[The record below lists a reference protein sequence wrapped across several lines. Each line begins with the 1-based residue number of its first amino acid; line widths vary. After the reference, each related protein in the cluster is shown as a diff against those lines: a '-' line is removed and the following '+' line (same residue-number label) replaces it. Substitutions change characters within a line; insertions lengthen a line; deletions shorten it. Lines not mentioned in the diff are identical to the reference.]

1 MRPTCEQMHLAA
13 EWLRINEGEEGE
25 AEACEAV
32 ADWLEEQSEAQML
45 REIAR
50 EQGVPV
56 ATVRKRLSHFHA
68 SEDPAS

>member
-1 MRPTCEQMHLAA
+1 MKRPTQEQIYLAA

-32 ADWLEEQSEAQML
+32 ADWLEEQSEAQMI

-56 ATVRKRLSHFHA
+56 ATIRKRLSNFH
-68 SEDPAS
+68 SSKGNQ